1 MMELM
6 SILYDVYV
14 RHVSISSVLSLVDF
28 GFSLLCFLLKVEK
41 LASLKLTF
49 LVIKMPFVEKQH
61 CKTAHVLLSKAC
73 PLHNVPH
80 KICEYPLSSDR
91 NPIWLLYPASHYREN
106 LDCLTV
112 VQLQESVWC
121 VDQFPPRLITSV

>member
-1 MMELM
+1 
-6 SILYDVYV
+6 
-14 RHVSISSVLSLVDF
+14 
-28 GFSLLCFLLKVEK
+28 
-41 LASLKLTF
+41 
-49 LVIKMPFVEKQH
+49 MPFVEKQH

-80 KICEYPLSSDR
+80 KICEYPLSFDR
-91 NPIWLLYPASHYREN
+91 NPVWLLYPASHYREN

-121 VDQFPPRLITSV
+121 VDQFPPQLITSV